1 MDYNCDLSIVETPSY
16 TRENISDRS
25 YTDSNAEGVPTNQ
38 RNIAKLYVC
47 DPIAVKTK
55 TNTIKQTIL
64 QLKARRRRKNGGF
77 SLRAYPIAPPTPG
90 GGGVSNFYPV
100 KALIR
105 VFYPVKVL
113 WSTPVL

>member
-47 DPIAVKTK
+47 DPIAVNTK

-64 QLKARRRRKNGGF
+64 QLKARRRRKKIGVF
-77 SLRAYPIAPPTPG
+77 SLRAYPIAPPG
-90 GGGVSNFYPV
+90 GGGVSNSYPV

-105 VFYPVKVL
+105 VFHPVKVL
-113 WSTPVL
+113 